1 MVAQS
6 SRKTLFPYIVIGKW
20 KWVQRFIV
28 MCKHRWKCIFAVWT
42 SLKIDIYSS
51 PQPLKQAYL
60 SFFEVNFMNGS
71 HSKLFFWGLRVFIL
85 YKIWQDPPL
94 LRCSPNYDRTSTL
107 FWQMVV
113 DTVVHTAHHADMP
126 WCLLVALCESH
137 CWLKNTFLCP
147 SNCVV
152 FDIFL
157 QMPVHLLC

>member
-28 MCKHRWKCIFAVWT
+28 MCKHRWKCMFAVWT

-51 PQPLKQAYL
+51 PQPLKQAFL
-60 SFFEVNFMNGS
+60 SFFEVNFMNSS
-71 HSKLFFWGLRVFIL
+71 HSKLFFWGLHLFIL

-113 DTVVHTAHHADMP
+113 DIVVHTAHHADMP
-126 WCLLVALCESH
+126 WCLLVALWESH
-137 CWLKNTFLCP
+137 CWVKNTFLCL